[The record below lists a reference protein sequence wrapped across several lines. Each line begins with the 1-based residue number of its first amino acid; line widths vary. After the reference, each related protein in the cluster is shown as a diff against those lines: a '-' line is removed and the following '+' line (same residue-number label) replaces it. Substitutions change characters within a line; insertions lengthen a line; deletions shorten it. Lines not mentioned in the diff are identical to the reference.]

1 MNLNSKEIFNRL
13 LKLYKTDKM
22 NELSVLLGFKENWGA
37 STRKRNGIPF
47 EACAKAAFEKNIS
60 MDYLVFGINNPD
72 NMIYLN
78 ELRTS
83 VTEGLF
89 TLIQLDMLVPG
100 KDVKISTMADAITSE
115 ITTNC
120 DIETTSKDKKA
131 I

>member
-1 MNLNSKEIFNRL
+1 
-13 LKLYKTDKM
+13 
-22 NELSVLLGFKENWGA
+22 
-37 STRKRNGIPF
+37 
-47 EACAKAAFEKNIS
+47 

-72 NMIYLN
+72 NMIDLN

-120 DIETTSKDKKA
+120 DIETTSKNKKA